1 MFRTVRTN
9 RTPVTCCQPI
19 ASAQLRGLGFLAI
32 WVLSFLCKLN
42 TFVLRVLV
50 SKPAFFVLDK
60 ISFREI
66 FHVSFA
72 FIPTRNHAEVS
83 LG

>member
-1 MFRTVRTN
+1 MCHTVRTN
-9 RTPVTCCQPI
+9 RPSDTCCQPI
-19 ASAQLRGLGFLAI
+19 AHAQLRGLGFWAVWL
-32 WVLSFLCKLN
+32 VSFLCKLN
-42 TFVLRVLV
+42 ALVLRVLV
-50 SKPAFFVLDK
+50 SKPVFFVLDK

>member
-1 MFRTVRTN
+1 MFHVVRTN
-9 RTPVTCCQPI
+9 RTSDTDSQPI
-19 ASAQLRGLGFLAI
+19 ANAQPRGLGFWVI
-32 WVLSFLCKLN
+32 WGVSFLCKFN
-42 TFVLRVLV
+42 TLVLRVLV